1 MTKDQFIE
9 LVKSEQNAL
18 RGFLLALCCGNRNE
32 ADEIAQESLI
42 KAYLSIS
49 SYSDRGR
56 FRSWV
61 FKIAHNTFLN
71 HRSAARTYDSLEEA
85 KLLAGASS
93 ADASYVH
100 EELYLALGTLP
111 PKERSA
117 ITLHYLTGYSIKE
130 IAAISD
136 STEDAVKKQLSRGR
150 DKLRNILQK

>member
-18 RGFLLALCCGNRNE
+18 RGFLLALCCGNRDE

-42 KAYLSIS
+42 KAYLSVS

-61 FKIAHNTFLN
+61 FKIAYNTFLN
-71 HRSAARTYDSLEEA
+71 HRSAARTYESLEEA
-85 KLLAGASS
+85 KLLAGTSS
-93 ADASYVH
+93 ADGSYVH

-150 DKLRNILQK
+150 DKLKNILQK